1 MTDQEVQLFLA
12 DLAIIIL
19 LARLL
24 GMAAKR
30 LGQPPVLGEIIA
42 GILLGP
48 TLFHGKITAT
58 LFPAALKL
66 PLSALANLGVVMF
79 MFTVGYQ
86 LDMRL
91 FRGRE
96 RVAASVSVSSVIL
109 PLSLGTWA
117 GCMAGQPS
125 SRPRRPAV
133 RALRGHGHVGH
144 RVPGAGAHPH
154 RPRHAPHADRQH
166 RARQRRDRRRAG
178 LVAAGR
184 RGRDRRRRAGGQEF
198 RLLLAPVYAGVM
210 FGLVRPLLR
219 RLVDV
224 YQRRGRLTPNVL
236 AVVLVGL
243 LLSSYATDWMGVKYI
258 FGAFLFGVVMPRE
271 GAAAAALREEIL
283 GRLEQV
289 SVLVLLPV
297 FFVVS
302 GLSVNLSSVS
312 LSGLV
317 ELCLIL
323 LVAIVGKFGGAF
335 AGARIAGVRG
345 RRAGVLAT
353 LMNTRGLTGIV
364 ILAVGLQLHIL
375 DPSLYSLMIVMAI
388 VTTAM
393 AGPLLNLIY
402 PERFVRGDIAEA
414 DRAALGTAAGHRILV
429 LIETPETAAPLID
442 VGAALAASRVHS
454 QLILCHLVPHEPDT
468 RLEVGTGLGG
478 ELLETTSAEG
488 NASGA
493 GRAGV
498 GSRRGNGRAV
508 PVQPGHRRRAARL
521 CGGRRARHHRAGA
534 GRNSPRDACRRRNGP
549 ARHGPARPA
558 GGARRRRGPVDAGGG
573 RRGRRAGRR
582 AARRRGPAEAGDQSG
597 RWPARGSGGRAH
609 EGRHRRER
617 RPAAR
622 RGDCRG
628 RCRRQRATLT
638 WRSWRA
644 PGRTAATWTSGSGIW
659 TRAGSLSS
667 ADMDGAAARGPAR
680 RRPVAA
686 PRSSQGVAA
695 RSGSRLFPGELRCRW

>member
-48 TLFHGKITAT
+48 TLFHGKIAAT

-86 LDMRL
+86 LDKRL
-91 FRGRE
+91 FRGHE

-109 PLSLGTWA
+109 PLSLGTWLGVWLA
-117 GCMAGQPS
+117 GRHHVHDVLPF
-125 SRPRRPAV
+125 
-133 RALRGHGHVGH
+133 ALFVGTAMSVTAFPVLARILTDRGMH
-144 RVPGAGAHPH
+144 RTRIGSIALASAAMDDALAWSLLVVVVAIAGAG
-154 RPRHAPHADRQH
+154 
-166 RARQRRDRRRAG
+166 
-178 LVAAGR
+178 
-184 RGRDRRRRAGGQEF
+184 AGGQEF

-210 FGLVRPLLR
+210 FVVVRPLLR
-219 RLVDV
+219 RLVDA
-224 YQRRGRLTPNVL
+224 YQRRGRLTANVL
-236 AVVLVGL
+236 AAVLVGL

-258 FGAFLFGVVMPRE
+258 FGAFLFGFVMPRD

-302 GLSVNLSSVS
+302 GLNVDLSSVS

-323 LVAIVGKFGGAF
+323 LVAIAGKFGGAF
-335 AGARIAGVRG
+335 AGARIAGLRE

-353 LMNTRGLTGIV
+353 LINTRGLTGIV

-375 DPSLYSLMIVMAI
+375 DPPLYSLMVVMAI

-402 PERFVRGDIAEA
+402 PERFVRGDTAEA
-414 DRAALGTAAGHRILV
+414 DRAALGTAAGRRILV

-442 VGAALAASRVHS
+442 IGAALAASRVHS

-488 NASGA
+488 TLQALAERASARGVATVVQSRFSRDIAGELPGYVAAAEPDTIVLGPGGTPRETLAADGTVQLVTVLRDLPEAPGA
-493 GRAGV
+493 VAVRWM
-498 GSRRGNGRAV
+498 RGEGGAAAV
-508 PVQPGHRRRAARL
+508 QVAAQLAVADRLKLVISPG
-521 CGGRRARHHRAGA
+521 GGRRAGLAAGLT
-534 GRNSPRDACRRRNGP
+534 RDGIAASDGPPP
-549 ARHGPARPA
+549 ARAL
-558 GGARRRRGPVDAGGG
+558 VV
-573 RRGRRAGRR
+573 
-582 AARRRGPAEAGDQSG
+582 AA
-597 RWPARGSGGRAH
+597 
-609 EGRHRRER
+609 
-617 RPAAR
+617 AA
-622 RGDCRG
+622 D
-628 RCRRQRATLT
+628 
-638 WRSWRA
+638 S
-644 PGRTAATWTSGSGIW
+644 
-659 TRAGSLSS
+659 
-667 ADMDGAAARGPAR
+667 DGAHLAVLPGTREDGSDLDQWVR
-680 RRPVAA
+680 DLDK
-686 PRSSQGVAA
+686 
-695 RSGSRLFPGELRCRW
+695 SGLIEQR

>member
-48 TLFHGKITAT
+48 TLFHGKIAAT
-58 LFPAALKL
+58 LFPVALRL
-66 PLSALANLGVVMF
+66 PLSALANLGVLMF

-86 LDMRL
+86 LDKRL
-91 FRGRE
+91 FRGHE
-96 RVAASVSVSSVIL
+96 RVAASVSVSSVLL
-109 PLSLGTWA
+109 PLSLGTWLGVWLA
-117 GCMAGQPS
+117 GRHHVHDVLPF
-125 SRPRRPAV
+125 
-133 RALRGHGHVGH
+133 ALFVGTAMSVTAFPVLARILTDRGMH
-144 RVPGAGAHPH
+144 RTRIGSIALASAAMDDVLAWSLLVVVVAIAGAGA
-154 RPRHAPHADRQH
+154 
-166 RARQRRDRRRAG
+166 
-178 LVAAGR
+178 
-184 RGRDRRRRAGGQEF
+184 QEF

-210 FGLVRPLLR
+210 FGVVRPQLQ

-224 YQRRGRLTPNVL
+224 YERRGRLTANVL
-236 AVVLVGL
+236 AAVLVGL

-258 FGAFLFGVVMPRE
+258 FGAFLFGFVMPRD

-302 GLSVNLSSVS
+302 GLNVDLSSVS
-312 LSGLV
+312 PSGLV

-353 LMNTRGLTGIV
+353 LINTRGLTGIV

-402 PERFVRGDIAEA
+402 PERFVRGDTAEA
-414 DRAALGTAAGHRILV
+414 DRAALGTAAGRRILV

-442 VGAALAASRVHS
+442 VGAALAASREHS
-454 QLILCHLVPHEPDT
+454 QLILCHLIAHQPDT

-488 NASGA
+488 KLQALAERASARGVATVVRSRFSRDIAAELPGYVAAAEPDTIVLGPGGTPRETLAADGTVQLVTVLRDLPESPGVVAVRWTRGEGGA
-493 GRAGV
+493 A
-498 GSRRGNGRAV
+498 AV
-508 PVQPGHRRRAARL
+508 QVAAQLAVADGLKLVISPG
-521 CGGRRARHHRAGA
+521 GGRRAGLAAELTRDGIAASDGPPPAGA
-534 GRNSPRDACRRRNGP
+534 IVVA
-549 ARHGPARPA
+549 
-558 GGARRRRGPVDAGGG
+558 
-573 RRGRRAGRR
+573 
-582 AARRRGPAEAGDQSG
+582 
-597 RWPARGSGGRAH
+597 
-609 EGRHRRER
+609 
-617 RPAAR
+617 PAADIADAHVAVLAGTR
-622 RGDCRG
+622 ED
-628 RCRRQRATLT
+628 
-638 WRSWRA
+638 
-644 PGRTAATWTSGSGIW
+644 GSDLDQW
-659 TRAGSLSS
+659 VRDL
-667 ADMDGAAARGPAR
+667 DK
-680 RRPVAA
+680 
-686 PRSSQGVAA
+686 
-695 RSGSRLFPGELRCRW
+695 SRLIEQR